1 MFECVKGEDRSKTFA
16 CKAIRKERV
25 QRHASL
31 HKAKRNIKRVD
42 TEVRALKRFSHA
54 AVVRLYDVIQSPAH
68 VYLVLERGDR
78 DLYAFLDD
86 YKDGCTEDVV
96 RSVMRIAALG
106 LRHCHAQG
114 IAHRDLKPENVLVMG
129 TPDTWAAHEQN
140 VDPRKRG
147 VVKLCDFGLCA
158 DVSSGENLTDF
169 VGSPGFFAPE
179 LLLAKSY
186 CGKRADVWSLG
197 CVMLEMLL
205 GHEVFTN
212 LWCPP
217 YDHLHDDEAFRDAVS
232 ETVLQVKLGSTQCA
246 PSPALRMLVEQLLD
260 LEPARRAT
268 VDQLCEAAYFD
279 LVLPN
284 AEGGARKLLR
294 LTYDSARR
302 SFSDTPMPNRR
313 PCGRRKRVTL
323 SRIDSTES
331 DKLGAAA
338 RGLRVQTS
346 VDLSR
351 PREPDSPTSPS
362 PIHAPEGLAEPPTRP
377 ASFDAVV
384 PAAA

>member
-1 MFECVKGEDRSKTFA
+1 MFECVKGEGPLQKFA

-54 AVVRLYDVIQSPAH
+54 AVVRLVRRHPEPAAC
-68 VYLVLERGDR
+68 VLGVGAGRPR
-78 DLYAFLDD
+78 F
-86 YKDGCTEDVV
+86 V
-96 RSVMRIAALG
+96 RVSWTTTRTAARKTWCGSVMRIAALG

-129 TPDTWAAHEQN
+129 TPLTRAAHEQN

-147 VVKLCDFGLCA
+147 AVKLCDFGLCA

-179 LLLAKSY
+179 LLPRSPTAASARTSGRWAASCSRCSWATRSSRT
-186 CGKRADVWSLG
+186 CGARPTTTCTTTRRFA
-197 CVMLEMLL
+197 
-205 GHEVFTN
+205 T
-212 LWCPP
+212 P
-217 YDHLHDDEAFRDAVS
+217 S

-284 AEGGARKLLR
+284 AEGGVRSCCGSPTTRAALLLR
-294 LTYDSARR
+294 
-302 SFSDTPMPNRR
+302 
-313 PCGRRKRVTL
+313 
-323 SRIDSTES
+323 
-331 DKLGAAA
+331 
-338 RGLRVQTS
+338 
-346 VDLSR
+346 
-351 PREPDSPTSPS
+351 
-362 PIHAPEGLAEPPTRP
+362 HAHA
-377 ASFDAVV
+377 
-384 PAAA
+384 

>member
-1 MFECVKGEDRSKTFA
+1 
-16 CKAIRKERV
+16 
-25 QRHASL
+25 
-31 HKAKRNIKRVD
+31 
-42 TEVRALKRFSHA
+42 
-54 AVVRLYDVIQSPAH
+54 
-68 VYLVLERGDR
+68 
-78 DLYAFLDD
+78 
-86 YKDGCTEDVV
+86 
-96 RSVMRIAALG
+96 
-106 LRHCHAQG
+106 
-114 IAHRDLKPENVLVMG
+114 
-129 TPDTWAAHEQN
+129 
-140 VDPRKRG
+140 
-147 VVKLCDFGLCA
+147 
-158 DVSSGENLTDF
+158 
-169 VGSPGFFAPE
+169 
-179 LLLAKSY
+179 
-186 CGKRADVWSLG
+186 
-197 CVMLEMLL
+197 MLEMLL

-217 YDHLHDDEAFRDAVS
+217 YDHLHDDEAFRDAVG

-284 AEGGARKLLR
+284 AEGARGSCCGSPTTR
-294 LTYDSARR
+294 ARR
-302 SFSDTPMPNRR
+302 SFSDTPIPNRR

-346 VDLSR
+346 VDGR
-351 PREPDSPTSPS
+351 ASPTRRRRHHHPRARG
-362 PIHAPEGLAEPPTRP
+362 PRRAADAAGLLRR
-377 ASFDAVV
+377 VV

>member
-1 MFECVKGEDRSKTFA
+1 MCVQNPTANYR
-16 CKAIRKERV
+16 
-25 QRHASL
+25 ASSVPRT
-31 HKAKRNIKRVD
+31 A
-42 TEVRALKRFSHA
+42 TSGVR
-54 AVVRLYDVIQSPAH
+54 
-68 VYLVLERGDR
+68 
-78 DLYAFLDD
+78 
-86 YKDGCTEDVV
+86 
-96 RSVMRIAALG
+96 
-106 LRHCHAQG
+106 
-114 IAHRDLKPENVLVMG
+114 
-129 TPDTWAAHEQN
+129 
-140 VDPRKRG
+140 
-147 VVKLCDFGLCA
+147 
-158 DVSSGENLTDF
+158 
-169 VGSPGFFAPE
+169 
-179 LLLAKSY
+179 
-186 CGKRADVWSLG
+186 
-197 CVMLEMLL
+197 
-205 GHEVFTN
+205 
-212 LWCPP
+212 
-217 YDHLHDDEAFRDAVS
+217 YDHLHDDEAFRDAVG

-279 LVLPN
+279 LVLSN

-294 LTYDSARR
+294 LTYDSTRR
-302 SFSDTPMPNRR
+302 SFSDTPIPNRR

-377 ASFDAVV
+377 ASFDAV
-384 PAAA
+384 PTAA